1 MKIAQLEYFELQAT
15 DHPILG
21 GFVFTNAQAFAG
33 PGIGA
38 INANADAFAQHT
50 DSFAETF
57 IYVDDFFSEARAK
70 AEGRARD
77 RHYWGYSVH
86 DPFGMY
92 RLIG

>member
-21 GFVFTNAQAFAG
+21 GFVFTDTQAFAG

-38 INANADAFAQHT
+38 MNGQADAFAQHT
-50 DSFAETF
+50 DTSVETF
-57 IYVDDFFSEARAK
+57 TYVDDFFSEARAK
-70 AEGRARD
+70 AEARARY
-77 RHYWGYSVH
+77 RHYWDDSVH
-86 DPFGMY
+86 DLFGIY